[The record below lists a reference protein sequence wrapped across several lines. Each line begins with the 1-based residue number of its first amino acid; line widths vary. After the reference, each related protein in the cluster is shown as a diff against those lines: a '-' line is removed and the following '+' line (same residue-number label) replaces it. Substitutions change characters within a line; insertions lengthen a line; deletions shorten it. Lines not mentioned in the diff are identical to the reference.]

1 MLTTLILVRHGETE
15 WNKARLFQGQ
25 LNSPLTRLGLAQAAQ
40 TAERLQTEQVSA
52 IYSSDSG
59 RAMQTAEVIGKRLGL
74 DITPDPRLREIDV
87 GSWSGLGDVEVKAR
101 FLPEW
106 EAWQRDHNVA
116 RGGGETNYQVQERG
130 VATIKAIADSHPGE
144 VVVVVSHGGTIKLIT
159 AWVIGLPVTSLP
171 NFRGPGN
178 CNLNYFEYLPDTHRF
193 RLLNYN
199 VPATGVMPLADDLFN
214 EEGQESK
221 D

>member
-25 LNSPLTRLGLAQAAQ
+25 LDSPLTRLGLAQASQ
-40 TAERLQTEQVSA
+40 TAERLLTEQICA

-59 RAMQTAEVIGKRLGL
+59 RAVGTAETIGKRLGL
-74 DITPDPRLREIDV
+74 SVTIDPRLREINV
-87 GSWSGLGDVEVKAR
+87 GTWSGLNDEQVRAKH
-101 FLPEW
+101 LDEW
-106 EAWQRDHNVA
+106 EAWQRDRNVA
-116 RGGGETNYQVQERG
+116 RGGGETNFQVQERG
-130 VATIKAIADSHPGE
+130 VAALKDIAANHPGE
-144 VVVVVSHGGTIKLIT
+144 VAVVVSHGGTIKLIS
-159 AWVIGLPVTSLP
+159 AWVMGLPVEHWANL
-171 NFRGPGN
+171 RGPGN
-178 CNLNYFEYLPDTHRF
+178 CNLTYIEYIPDNRHF

-214 EEGQESK
+214 EESQETK